1 MLFNISYILAWV
13 DSRKCEAN
21 DSYANKCQDHF
32 VCSYGYKLFCIDER
46 FSNRK
51 KNDVAKNSVY
61 KFITDMIDEV
71 KQC

>member
-1 MLFNISYILAWV
+1 MLFNIIYILARV

-21 DSYANKCQDHF
+21 DSYTDKCQDHF

-46 FSNRK
+46 FSKRK
-51 KNDVAKNSVY
+51 KMMLL
-61 KFITDMIDEV
+61 IRDMIDEV